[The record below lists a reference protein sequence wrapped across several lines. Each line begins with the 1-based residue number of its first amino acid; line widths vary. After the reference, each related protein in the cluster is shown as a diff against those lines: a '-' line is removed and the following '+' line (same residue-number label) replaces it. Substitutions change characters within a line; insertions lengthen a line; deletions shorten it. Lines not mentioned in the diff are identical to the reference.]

1 MRINKLCGLVAFT
14 PAVLAAHAAFAGLTV
29 GAPIDVIGNLPV
41 ASFIAN
47 GYGTNTYKDWGNEP
61 SIAVNPLNTSQI
73 VISSFSYGTSSTT
86 SGANLFYSTTGGTN
100 WTSQF
105 SVPAPAT
112 GVRIPNDWKFAY
124 DASGTLHGVV
134 LGGCSTCNIYQGSTN
149 DPTSLAAWSYTGG
162 GTRINNAASAGKA
175 DQPWIAIGGGK
186 IFAAYDDFHA
196 GTGER
201 VTVSSNGGTS
211 FPVDNPIN
219 NGAQANSV
227 NPGTRIAAD
236 AAGKVY
242 SIFGVGGPPSPAGV
256 HTVDYYLNRSGDG
269 GVTWDFNGS
278 SGVGGILITSGK
290 SSQLDNAGTQAS
302 NNWFAHV
309 NDLRGNITAIATD
322 KTGTHVYVLVGK
334 QDGTGTDRI
343 YLDSYLAVG
352 VNLVKTSEIVVSPAF
367 ERAAL
372 PSLTVK
378 DDGSVVILYETA
390 DANNKVHVHIA
401 ASDDFG
407 ATIATDIEEY
417 SFNPRTLLQATGSTT
432 SNREFGDYNFITS
445 VGNTFFGTFAGL
457 GNVNAGGIDTTG
469 LIDPFFFSGSDV
481 TVAEPGSLA
490 LLLVGLSG
498 FVFLRRSRT

>member
-1 MRINKLCGLVAFT
+1 MKINKLCGLVAFT
-14 PAVLAAHAAFAGLTV
+14 PALLTAHAAFAGLIV
-29 GAPIDVIGNLPV
+29 GAPIDVIGHLSV

-61 SIAVNPLNTSQI
+61 TIAVNPLNTSQ
-73 VISSFSYGTSSTT
+73 VFISSFSYGTSSTT
-86 SGANLFYSTTGGTN
+86 LGANVFYSTTGGTS

-105 SVPAPAT
+105 SVPAPAANI
-112 GVRIPNDWKFAY
+112 GIPNDWKYAY
-124 DASGTLHGVV
+124 DAGGTLHGVV
-134 LGGCSTCNIYQGSTN
+134 LGGCNACNVYQGSTN

-162 GTRINNAASAGKA
+162 GAKINNAASKGEA

-186 IFAAYDDFHA
+186 IFAAYDDFHSN
-196 GTGER
+196 TGER

-211 FPVDNPIN
+211 FPVDNQIN
-219 NGAQANSV
+219 NGAQANFV

-236 AAGKVY
+236 AAGNVY

-256 HTVDYYLNRSGDG
+256 HTVDYYLNRSRNG
-269 GVTWDFNGS
+269 GVTWDFNAS
-278 SGVGGILITSGK
+278 SPVGGILIGSGK

-302 NNWFAHV
+302 NNWFANV
-309 NDLRGNITAIATD
+309 NDLRGNITAIAPD
-322 KTGTHVYVLVGK
+322 KTGAHVYVLIGK
-334 QDGTGTDRI
+334 QDRTGTDRI
-343 YLDSYLAVG
+343 YLDSYVAVG
-352 VNLVKTSEIVVSPAF
+352 ANLTKTSEIVVSPAF

-390 DANNKVHVHIA
+390 DANGKVHVHIA

-407 ATIATDIEEY
+407 ATIATDIVEY
-417 SFNPRTLLQATGSTT
+417 SFTPLTLLQATGSTT

-445 VGNTFFGTFAGL
+445 IGNDFFGTFAGL
-457 GNVNAGGIDTTG
+457 GNVNAGGIDTTA

-490 LLLVGLSG
+490 LLLAGLSG
-498 FVFLRRSRT
+498 FAFLRRSRT